1 MNVPAAYSGN
11 NFFDVPDDSE
21 MGCVGMGMGEIEPYY
36 PDPNL
41 RGGYGG
47 WPDSPQQQMDGPT
60 VAYYAQRLRDVGY
73 DAPITGNA
81 RDPDLMTAVAYFQ
94 QYKGLEADGLLGPIT
109 NAAIDREWNA
119 MNAGP
124 SPEFVEP
131 PPGPMVV
138 PSGPSPYPNVPGDV
152 PVLPAANVEEGGT
165 SSGLIL
171 LGVGVA
177 IAAAVGAYVAW
188 GK

>member
-11 NFFDVPDDSE
+11 NAFDIPDDSE
-21 MGCVGMGMGEIEPYY
+21 MGCVGMSGLGEIDPYY
-36 PDPNL
+36 PEPGL

-47 WPDSPQQQMDGPT
+47 WPDEPAQSMDGT
-60 VAYYAQRLRDVGY
+60 EVAFYAQRLRDIGY
-73 DAPITGNA
+73 DAPVTGNA
-81 RDPDLMTAVAYFQ
+81 RDPGLMTAVGYFQ
-94 QYKGLEADGLLGPIT
+94 QYKGLDVDGLLGPNT
-109 NAAIDREWNA
+109 NAAIDREWSA
-119 MNAGP
+119 MNALVP
-124 SPEFVEP
+124 NEPPPAYVEP
-131 PPGPMVV
+131 PAPGG
-138 PSGPSPYPNVPGDV
+138 GPAPYPSVPGD
-152 PVLPAANVEEGGT
+152 LPIMPASDVEGGT